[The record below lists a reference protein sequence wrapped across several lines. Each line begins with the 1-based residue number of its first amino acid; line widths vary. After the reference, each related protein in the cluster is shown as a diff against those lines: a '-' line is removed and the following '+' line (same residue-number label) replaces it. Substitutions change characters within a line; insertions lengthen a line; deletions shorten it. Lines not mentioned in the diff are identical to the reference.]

1 MITQEHTTEKFRM
14 FSEVLIDLE
23 DVLLRHEATINT
35 KPNYHPIAFRA
46 ACRIFMSAVMDSM
59 FDLQEY
65 DSMDIED
72 RKLMAENCGKEIKS
86 LIYKYTNIDTTKLY
100 DKAH

>member
-1 MITQEHTTEKFRM
+1 MITQEHTAEKFRM

-23 DVLLRHEATINT
+23 EILLRHEATINT
-35 KPNYHPIAFRA
+35 KPNYHPTAFRA
-46 ACRIFMSAVMDSM
+46 ACRIFLSAILDAM
-59 FDLQEY
+59 FDVQVY
-65 DSMDIED
+65 DNMDIED
-72 RKLMAENCGKEIKS
+72 RKLMAENCGNEIKK